1 MANKDYIEKASE
13 LFMTMGFKSVTMDD
27 IANALSVS
35 KKTLYENFSSKE
47 NLIEAVLEFRF
58 NEVKIIFS
66 EIMDKELNSIEEMIS
81 FKSYINEKYNTPQQ
95 AMCNF
100 QLQKYY
106 GKLHQEVYMK
116 QHDKIAK
123 LISLNFQRGKEQEL
137 YRKEIIPEI
146 YSDLFMKVE
155 NAISK
160 ISTAIEYSE
169 DAFKLIDIYFDT
181 FIRGIITE
189 KGLKI
194 YKKLIQN

>member
-1 MANKDYIEKASE
+1 MANKDYVEKASE

-116 QHDKIAK
+116 QHDKILK
-123 LISLNFQRGKEQEL
+123 LISLNFQRGKEQKL
-137 YRKEIIPEI
+137 YREEVVPEI
-146 YSDLFMKVE
+146 YADLFMKVE